1 MDVAVFGGS
10 EFTLG
15 FMLAGIKQ
23 VFTIDETERNKEKK
37 EGTGIRPANV
47 EKMLDDLLTAKEIG
61 IVVIDDHL
69 LRQMDER
76 TREKVERS
84 VRPVFVPL
92 STEASQDT
100 LRRMIIKSIGVDLM
114 RE

>member
-15 FMLAGIKQ
+15 FMLAGIKN
-23 VFTIDETERNKEKK
+23 VVTIEEKEDARAAQAEKK
-37 EGTGIRPANV
+37 LDELLAEKETGIV
-47 EKMLDDLLTAKEIG
+47 I
-61 IVVIDDHL
+61 IDDHL
-69 LRQMDER
+69 LKQMDER

-92 STEASQDT
+92 STEASQET
-100 LRRMIIKSIGVDLM
+100 LRKMIIKSIGVDLM

>member
-23 VFTIDETERNKEKK
+23 IITIDEKEESRAAAAEKK
-37 EGTGIRPANV
+37 LDELLA
-47 EKMLDDLLTAKEIG
+47 EKELG
-61 IVVIDDHL
+61 IVIIDDRL
-69 LRQMDER
+69 LNQMDER

-100 LRRMIIKSIGVDLM
+100 LRKMIIKSIGVDLM